1 MLFRQFID
9 SETASY
15 TYLLADEDS
24 REALIIDPVK
34 DHLPRYLQIVQEL
47 DLRLLWALETHIHA
61 DHITA
66 AGDLRLATGCQT
78 GLGQPASSV
87 CASRYFA
94 DGEVF
99 VFGRYQL
106 TALYTPGH
114 TDDSYCFYLHDD
126 SRSFLF
132 SGDTLL
138 IRGTGRTDFQNGNA
152 LQQYDSL
159 QRVLALPESTL
170 VYPAHDY
177 KGWTSSTIGE
187 EKRHNPRLQVKDAA
201 AYAAL
206 MADLKLANPRFMDI
220 AVPANRAC
228 GQIAGR

>member
-78 GLGQPASSV
+78 GLGQPA
-87 CASRYFA
+87 
-94 DGEVF
+94 
-99 VFGRYQL
+99 
-106 TALYTPGH
+106 
-114 TDDSYCFYLHDD
+114 
-126 SRSFLF
+126 
-132 SGDTLL
+132 GD
-138 IRGTGRTDFQNGNA
+138 
-152 LQQYDSL
+152 
-159 QRVLALPESTL
+159 
-170 VYPAHDY
+170 
-177 KGWTSSTIGE
+177 
-187 EKRHNPRLQVKDAA
+187 
-201 AYAAL
+201 
-206 MADLKLANPRFMDI
+206 
-220 AVPANRAC
+220 
-228 GQIAGR
+228 